1 MALNVQCGQACLGY
15 LLLDV
20 CGLHVPQC
28 QGILCGLAGHR
39 LELGIAEKDGCNVCP
54 WQQLEEGPESIGQQE
69 DPNRRE
75 DGSKRDLHVK
85 SCW

>member
-1 MALNVQCGQACLGY
+1 M
-15 LLLDV
+15 
-20 CGLHVPQC
+20 GL
-28 QGILCGLAGHR
+28 QGTGLSWAQLRGKP
-39 LELGIAEKDGCNVCP
+39 IDEKDGCNVCP